1 MGSAA
6 AWWLGRAGRSVLLLE
21 RHEVGH
27 ARGSSHGA
35 SRVFRFSYR
44 DPKYVQMAM
53 DARQLWRQAEAE
65 ADTTLLLT
73 LGGIDFGEGTEQN
86 QRALA
91 TCGASYELVD
101 GAEAMRR
108 YPRITLPPAVPALL
122 QPDYGVILAER
133 SVRTFVDLA
142 VARGAELREGAGVSE
157 LSVGD
162 RAASVVAAG
171 ERHRSAV
178 VVLAAGPWTR
188 DVAGRAGID
197 VPVTPS
203 RETVS
208 YYRLP
213 DEFSLP
219 ILVEW
224 GPHPFY
230 ALPDPGSGVKAGGHH
245 LGPTANPDE
254 PGDVDPETIAAER
267 DWVRRHYRD
276 AEPEPWRAE
285 TCLYT
290 NTDDESFVLERN
302 GPVVI
307 GSACSG
313 HGFKFAPLIGK
324 RLAELAAS

>member
-1 MGSAA
+1 MAPAVREWDAIVVGAGVMGSAA

-44 DPKYVQMAM
+44 DPEYVQMAM

-73 LGGIDFGEGTEQN
+73 LGGIDFGEGAEQN

-108 YPRITLPPAVPALL
+108 YPRITVPPAAPALL
-122 QPDYGVILAER
+122 PPDYGVILAER

-142 VARGAELREGAGVSE
+142 VARGAELREGAGVSD

-162 RAASVVAAG
+162 RDASVVAAG

-178 VVLAAGPWTR
+178 VVLAAGPWTGPL
-188 DVAGRAGID
+188 AAEAGID

-203 RETVS
+203 RESVS
-208 YYRLP
+208 YSPGADGEPGRAGRRRPGNRRGRARL
-213 DEFSLP
+213 
-219 ILVEW
+219 
-224 GPHPFY
+224 GPSP
-230 ALPDPGSGVKAGGHH
+230 LPGSRPRPMAGR
-245 LGPTANPDE
+245 
-254 PGDVDPETIAAER
+254 DV
-267 DWVRRHYRD
+267 
-276 AEPEPWRAE
+276 
-285 TCLYT
+285 
-290 NTDDESFVLERN
+290 
-302 GPVVI
+302 PV
-307 GSACSG
+307 
-313 HGFKFAPLIGK
+313 HEH
-324 RLAELAAS
+324 R